1 MKAAVLTDDH
11 RFDVA
16 DLADPTPG
24 AGELVLR
31 VGACGICGSDLK
43 AYAAFPAGTVM
54 GRWQLGQEHRG
65 RRGLGRHGSDRA
77 CLRA

>member
-43 AYAAFPAGTVM
+43 AYAASCTGAWASKKYSFKYSFD
-54 GRWQLGQEHRG
+54 
-65 RRGLGRHGSDRA
+65 GLYLDLFSSN
-77 CLRA
+77 